1 MKIHFLGAAQSVTGS
16 RHYIEASDTRLLLDC
31 GLYQERSFL
40 DRNWQP
46 FVIQPETLDALLLSH
61 AHIDHCGLLPKLAR
75 EGFKG
80 PIHCT
85 PATADIARIM
95 LLDSAHIQEED
106 AAFKKKR
113 HAREGRKG
121 PYPEIPLYTVE
132 EAERCLDQFAPVQY
146 GETLRLGNSV
156 EAAFHDAGHV
166 FGSSII
172 DLRIRQDGGERKLL
186 FSGDLGRAGQ
196 PILHNPAI
204 FDEADYVL
212 IESTYGDRL
221 HEGADTISDELAEV
235 INSTV
240 EAGGNIVIPS
250 FALER
255 SQHLMYYLNKL
266 LLARRIP
273 RLKVFIDSPMAV
285 RITEVFE
292 KHPELYDKDMTALM
306 QQGKSPFD
314 FLGLAMVRSV
324 EDSKAINYIRGSVI
338 IIAGSGM
345 CTGGRIKHHLVNNIS
360 RPQSTILFVG
370 YQATGTLGRHI
381 VDGAKEV
388 RILGKHYPVNARIVQ
403 INGFSAHADRDE
415 LLRWISG
422 LKKPPRQVFV
432 VHGEADTAVSFAG
445 FLKQKTGW
453 NVAVPQYREE
463 FNLM

>member
-1 MKIHFLGAAQSVTGS
+1 MKLHFLGGAQSVTGS
-16 RHYIEASDTRLLLDC
+16 RHFIEASGANILLDC

-46 FVIQPETLDALLLSH
+46 FVIPPETLDAVLLSH

-106 AAFKKKR
+106 AAFKKRR
-113 HAREGRKG
+113 HQREGRKG
-121 PYPEIPLYTVE
+121 PYPEMPLYTVE
-132 EAERCLDQFAPVQY
+132 EAESCIDQFAPVEY
-146 GETLRLGNSV
+146 GETFRIGKGV
-156 EAAFHDAGHV
+156 EATFHDAGHV
-166 FGSSII
+166 FGSSVI
-172 DLRIRQDGGERKLL
+172 DIGVKEDGEQRKLL
-186 FSGDLGRAGQ
+186 FSGDLGRPDQ
-196 PILHNPAI
+196 PILHNPTV

-221 HEGADTISDELAEV
+221 HEDVDTISGELAEV

-266 LLARRIP
+266 LLSRRIP

-292 KHPELYDKDMTALM
+292 KHPDLYDKELTALM

-314 FLGLAMVRSV
+314 FLGLTLVRSV
-324 EDSKAINYIRGSVI
+324 EDSKAINHIRGSVI
-338 IIAGSGM
+338 VIAGSGM
-345 CTGGRIKHHLVNNIS
+345 CTGGRIKHHLVNNIA
-360 RPQSTILFVG
+360 RAKSTILFVG

-381 VDGAKEV
+381 VGGANEA
-388 RILGKHYPVNARIVQ
+388 RILGKRYPVRARIVQ
-403 INGFSAHADRDE
+403 IDGFSAHADRDE
-415 LLRWISG
+415 LFGWISS
-422 LKKPPRQVFV
+422 LNSPPRHVFV
-432 VHGEADTAVSFAG
+432 VHGEADTAANFAG
-445 FLKQKTGW
+445 FLEEKTGW
-453 NVAVPQYREE
+453 NISVPRYREE
-463 FNLM
+463 FILG

>member
-16 RHYIEASDTRLLLDC
+16 RHFIEASDTRLLLDC
-31 GLYQERSFL
+31 GLYQERSL
-40 DRNWQP
+40 RERNWQP
-46 FVIQPETLDALLLSH
+46 FLIEPDTLDAVLLSH

-80 PIHCT
+80 PIYCT

-106 AAFKKKR
+106 AAYKKR
-113 HAREGRKG
+113 RHEREGRKG

-132 EAERCLDQFAPVQY
+132 EAERCIDQFSPVEY
-146 GETLRLGNSV
+146 GEALTVGNGV
-156 EAAFHDAGHV
+156 EAVFHNAGHV
-166 FGSSII
+166 LGSSII
-172 DLRIRQDGGERKLL
+172 DIRMKEYGEERRLL

-196 PILHNPAI
+196 PILHDPTV

-221 HEGADTISDELAEV
+221 HEDSDTISGELAEV

-266 LLARRIP
+266 LLSRRIP

-292 KHPELYDKDMTALM
+292 KHPDLYDEDLTALM
-306 QQGKSPFD
+306 RQGKSPFD
-314 FLGLAMVRSV
+314 FLGLTMVKSV
-324 EDSKAINYIRGSVI
+324 EDSKEINYIRGSVI

-345 CTGGRIKHHLVNNIS
+345 CTGGRIKHHLANNIS
-360 RPQSTILFVG
+360 RAESTILFVG
-370 YQATGTLGRHI
+370 YQATATLGRHI

-388 RILGKHYPVNARIVQ
+388 RVLGKHYPVRARIVQ

-415 LLRWISG
+415 LLSWISG
-422 LKKPPRQVFV
+422 LKKPPRQIFV
-432 VHGEADTAVSFAG
+432 VHGEADTTEAFAH
-445 FLKQKTGW
+445 FMREKTGW
-453 NVAVPQYREE
+453 DVSVANYREE
-463 FNLM
+463 VTLN

>member
-16 RHYIEASDTRLLLDC
+16 RHFIEASDTRLLLDC
-31 GLYQERSFL
+31 GLYQERSL
-40 DRNWQP
+40 RERNWQP
-46 FVIQPETLDALLLSH
+46 FLIQPDTLDAVLLSH

-80 PIHCT
+80 PIYCT

-113 HAREGRKG
+113 HQREGRQG

-132 EAERCLDQFAPVQY
+132 EAERCIDQLAPVEY
-146 GETLRLGNSV
+146 GETLPVGNGV
-156 EAAFHDAGHV
+156 EAVFHNAGHV
-166 FGSSII
+166 FGSSVI
-172 DLRIRQDGGERKLL
+172 DLTVRENGETKRLL
-186 FSGDLGRAGQ
+186 FSGDLGRTGQ
-196 PILHNPAI
+196 PILQDPAI
-204 FDEADYVL
+204 FDRADYVL

-221 HEGADTISDELAEV
+221 HEGADTIGDELAQV

-240 EAGGNIVIPS
+240 EAGGNIIIPS

-266 LLARRIP
+266 LLAKRIP

-292 KHPELYDKDMTALM
+292 KHPELYDKELTALM
-306 QQGKSPFD
+306 RQGKSPFD

-345 CTGGRIKHHLVNNIS
+345 CTGGRIKHHLANNIS
-360 RPQSTILFVG
+360 RAESTILFVG
-370 YQATGTLGRHI
+370 YQATATLGRHI

-388 RILGKHYPVNARIVQ
+388 RVLGKHYPVRARIMQ

-415 LLRWISG
+415 LVRWISG
-422 LKKPPRQVFV
+422 LKQPPQQVFV
-432 VHGEADTAVSFAG
+432 VHGETDTAVNFAG
-445 FLKQKTGW
+445 FLRQETGW
-453 NVAVPQYREE
+453 NIAVPQYRQE
-463 FNLM
+463 FDLT